1 MLGVHPRLPQHLS
14 PHLWLQDD
22 GGPPTLSVFCCVI
35 GERKR
40 PRSTL
45 SWLVNPPADS
55 AHSPSAPPSD
65 IPRADAGSVRGG
77 GRGVGVE
84 GSQGGVGGWEAAVTP
99 TVQARSAWPGQGSLG
114 PGGTVPATEQGPP
127 GEAGEKQCVDTKG
140 TLAVPPARVL
150 LSVRQRQRGEA
161 TKSSTDSQLLSPVHP
176 GGLH

>member
-1 MLGVHPRLPQHLS
+1 MNAVEDCRELRSCMLHDLAKQTNQTTIKNKTKHPTKTQTKPNPPNCISFLFMLGVHPWLPQHLS

-40 PRSTL
+40 PQSAL

-84 GSQGGVGGWEAAVTP
+84 GSRGGVGG
-99 TVQARSAWPGQGSLG
+99 
-114 PGGTVPATEQGPP
+114 
-127 GEAGEKQCVDTKG
+127 
-140 TLAVPPARVL
+140 
-150 LSVRQRQRGEA
+150 
-161 TKSSTDSQLLSPVHP
+161 
-176 GGLH
+176 